1 MGKNSKARATKAYE
15 KKQSNK
21 LFWLIAIPLT
31 ALVIKLIVMANTQGG
46 GWLGADGENYLTGV
60 DGLLKD
66 GFFSKEGKLLY
77 WPAGYPIF
85 VWPLAAI
92 SISKFVYFL
101 GLIQSTLFAY
111 ATFLFTRELKKTN
124 ISFLAVTISLLIT
137 FNPTLS
143 LSTLAVGY
151 EAPVAALLMISMAYL
166 IRDLSA
172 QSDKISL
179 KNIIIIA
186 LSLSVSSF
194 LQPRILLFGVAFIF
208 FWCLKKTGSKAR
220 VQLLGLT
227 LVLVML
233 FPSVLILRN
242 IVAND
247 KATISTNLGV
257 TMRIGAGDDAT
268 GGYGVPKTPIPCPPK
283 SKGQEVTDNQ
293 IVGCVLKWYL
303 SNPGKAAELMVNKTV
318 YYWSPW
324 FGPSANGTMAR
335 NPWLKVSPLVGMAK
349 SESGNDLI
357 YGGLGRFI
365 SWVWLLGGLLL
376 VGAGLIWLWRLG
388 GIERNMA
395 WLAGIPVILGWLT
408 SLGTI
413 GDHRFRI
420 PQMGLSLF
428 LQVVGVYGLRRRLKP
443 PA

>member
-1 MGKNSKARATKAYE
+1 MGKNSKSRATKAYE

-21 LFWLIAIPLT
+21 LLWLIAIPLT

-124 ISFLAVTISLLIT
+124 ISFLAVAISFLIS

-247 KATISTNLGV
+247 KAAISTNLGV

-303 SNPGKAAELMVNKTV
+303 SNPGKAAQLMINKTV

-324 FGPSANGTMAR
+324 FGPAANGTMAR

-388 GIERNMA
+388 GIERSMA

>member
-1 MGKNSKARATKAYE
+1 
-15 KKQSNK
+15 
-21 LFWLIAIPLT
+21 
-31 ALVIKLIVMANTQGG
+31 MANTQGG
-46 GWLGADGENYLTGV
+46 GWLGADGENYLAAA

-66 GFFSKEGKLLY
+66 GFFSKEGKLIY

-101 GLIQSTLFAY
+101 GLIQSALFAY

-124 ISFLAVTISLLIT
+124 ISFLAVAISFLIS

-283 SKGQEVTDNQ
+283 SKGHEVTDNQ

-303 SNPGKAAELMVNKTV
+303 SNPGKAAQLMINKTV

-388 GIERNMA
+388 GIERSMA

>member
-21 LFWLIAIPLT
+21 LLWLIAIPLT

-124 ISFLAVTISLLIT
+124 ISFLAVAISFLIS

-172 QSDKISL
+172 QSEKISL

-247 KATISTNLGV
+247 KAAISTNLGV

-303 SNPGKAAELMVNKTV
+303 SNPGKAAQLMINKTV

-388 GIERNMA
+388 GIERSMA

>member
-124 ISFLAVTISLLIT
+124 ISFLAVAISFLIS

-172 QSDKISL
+172 QSEKISL

-303 SNPGKAAELMVNKTV
+303 SNPGKAAQLMINKTV

-388 GIERNMA
+388 GIERSMA

>member
-124 ISFLAVTISLLIT
+124 ISFLAVAISFLIS

-208 FWCLKKTGSKAR
+208 FWCLKKSGSKAR
-220 VQLLGLT
+220 FQLLGLT

-303 SNPGKAAELMVNKTV
+303 SNPGKAAELMINKTV

-388 GIERNMA
+388 GIERSMA

>member
-124 ISFLAVTISLLIT
+124 ISFLAVTISFLIS

-303 SNPGKAAELMVNKTV
+303 SNPGKAAQLMINKTV

-388 GIERNMA
+388 GIERSMA

>member
-124 ISFLAVTISLLIT
+124 ISFLAVAISFLIS

-303 SNPGKAAELMVNKTV
+303 SNPGKAAQLMINKTV

-324 FGPSANGTMAR
+324 FGPAANGTMAR

-388 GIERNMA
+388 GIERSMA

>member
-124 ISFLAVTISLLIT
+124 ISFLAVAISFLIS

-303 SNPGKAAELMVNKTV
+303 SNPGKAAELMINKTV

>member
-124 ISFLAVTISLLIT
+124 ISFLAVTISFLIT

-143 LSTLAVGY
+143 LSTLVVGY

-172 QSDKISL
+172 QSDKISI

-208 FWCLKKTGSKAR
+208 FWCLKKSGSKAR

-303 SNPGKAAELMVNKTV
+303 SNPGKAAQLMINKTV

-388 GIERNMA
+388 GIERSMA

>member
-1 MGKNSKARATKAYE
+1 MGKNSKSRATKAYE

-31 ALVIKLIVMANTQGG
+31 ALLIKLIVMANTQGG

-124 ISFLAVTISLLIT
+124 ISFLAVAISFLIS

-247 KATISTNLGV
+247 KAAISTNLGV

-303 SNPGKAAELMVNKTV
+303 SNPGKAAQLMINKTV

-324 FGPSANGTMAR
+324 FGPAANGTMAR

-388 GIERNMA
+388 GIERSMA

>member
-1 MGKNSKARATKAYE
+1 MGKNSKSRATKAYE

-31 ALVIKLIVMANTQGG
+31 ALLIKLIVMANTQGG

-124 ISFLAVTISLLIT
+124 ISFLAVAISFLIS

-247 KATISTNLGV
+247 KAAISTNLGV

-303 SNPGKAAELMVNKTV
+303 SNPGKAAQLMINKTV

-335 NPWLKVSPLVGMAK
+335 NPWLKVSPLVGIAK

-388 GIERNMA
+388 GIERSMA

>member
-21 LFWLIAIPLT
+21 FFWLIAIPLS

-124 ISFLAVTISLLIT
+124 ISFLAVAISFLIS

-247 KATISTNLGV
+247 KAAISTNLGA
-257 TMRIGAGDDAT
+257 TMQIGAGDNTT
-268 GGYGVPKTPIPCPPK
+268 GGYGPPDGTITCLPNA
-283 SKGQEVTDNQ
+283 KGQGVTDNQ

-303 SNPGKAAELMVNKTV
+303 SNPGKAAQLMINKTV

-388 GIERNMA
+388 GIERSMA

>member
-124 ISFLAVTISLLIT
+124 ISFLAVAISFLIS

-242 IVAND
+242 IAAND

-303 SNPGKAAELMVNKTV
+303 SNPGKAAQLMINKTV

-324 FGPSANGTMAR
+324 FGPAANGTMAR

-388 GIERNMA
+388 GIERSMA

>member
-1 MGKNSKARATKAYE
+1 MGKNSKARANKAYE

-124 ISFLAVTISLLIT
+124 ISFLAVAISFLIS

-172 QSDKISL
+172 QSDKMSL

-303 SNPGKAAELMVNKTV
+303 SNPGKAAELMINKTV

-376 VGAGLIWLWRLG
+376 VGAGLIWLWRVG

>member
-1 MGKNSKARATKAYE
+1 MGKHSKARATKAYE

-124 ISFLAVTISLLIT
+124 ISFLAVTISFLIT

-143 LSTLAVGY
+143 LSTLVVGY

-172 QSDKISL
+172 QSDKMSL

-247 KATISTNLGV
+247 KAAISTNLGV

-303 SNPGKAAELMVNKTV
+303 SNPGKAAQLMINKTV

-388 GIERNMA
+388 GIERSMA

>member
-1 MGKNSKARATKAYE
+1 MGKNSKTRASKTHE

-21 LFWLIAIPLT
+21 LFWLIAIPMA
-31 ALVIKLIVMANTQGG
+31 ALIIKFIVMANTQAG

-66 GFFSKEGKLLY
+66 GFFSKEGKLIY

-111 ATFLFTRELKKTN
+111 ATYLFTRELRQTR
-124 ISFLAVTISLLIT
+124 ISYLVVTASLLIS

-151 EAPVAALLMISMAYL
+151 EAPVAALLMISMAFL

-172 QSDKISL
+172 QSDKISF
-179 KNIIIIA
+179 KNTLIIT

-194 LQPRILLFGVAFIF
+194 LQPRILLFAVAFIF
-208 FWCLKKTGSKAR
+208 FWCLKKSGSKTR

-293 IVGCVLKWYL
+293 IVICVLKWYV
-303 SNPGKAAELMVNKTV
+303 SHPGKAAQLMINKTV

-357 YGGLGRFI
+357 YGGVGKFV
-365 SWVWLLGGLLL
+365 SWAWLLGGLLL
-376 VGAGLIWLWRLG
+376 LGAGLIWLWCLG
-388 GIERNMA
+388 GIERSIA

-428 LQVVGVYGLRRRLKP
+428 LQIVGIYGLGRRFKRP
-443 PA
+443 V

>member
-1 MGKNSKARATKAYE
+1 MTAKSE
-15 KKQSNK
+15 KSDLRLHKY
-21 LFWLIAIPLT
+21 LIAIPLI
-31 ALVIKLIVMANTQGG
+31 ALFIKFIIMSNTQSG
-46 GWLGADGENYLTGV
+46 GWYGADGENYTMGV

-66 GFFSKEGKLLY
+66 GFFSKEGKLIY

-101 GLIQSTLFAY
+101 GLIQSALFAY

-124 ISFLAVTISLLIT
+124 ISFLAVTISFLIS

-172 QSDKISL
+172 QSEKISL

-247 KATISTNLGV
+247 KAAISTNLGV

-303 SNPGKAAELMVNKTV
+303 SNPGKAAQLMINKTV

-388 GIERNMA
+388 GIERSMA

>member
-124 ISFLAVTISLLIT
+124 ISFLAVAISFLIS

-247 KATISTNLGV
+247 KAAISTNLGV

-303 SNPGKAAELMVNKTV
+303 SNPGKAAQLMINKTV

-324 FGPSANGTMAR
+324 FGPAANGTMAR

-388 GIERNMA
+388 GIERSMA

>member
-1 MGKNSKARATKAYE
+1 MGKNSKSRATKAYE

-124 ISFLAVTISLLIT
+124 ISFLAVAISFLIS

-247 KATISTNLGV
+247 KAAISTNLGV

-303 SNPGKAAELMVNKTV
+303 SNPGKAAQLMINKTV

-388 GIERNMA
+388 GIERSMA

>member
-1 MGKNSKARATKAYE
+1 MGKHSKARATKAYE

-124 ISFLAVTISLLIT
+124 ISFLAVTISFLIT

-143 LSTLAVGY
+143 LSTLVVGY

-172 QSDKISL
+172 QSDKIFL
-179 KNIIIIA
+179 KNITIIA

-303 SNPGKAAELMVNKTV
+303 SNPGKAAQLMINKTV

-388 GIERNMA
+388 GIERSMA

-428 LQVVGVYGLRRRLKP
+428 LQVVGVYGLKRRFKL

>member
-1 MGKNSKARATKAYE
+1 MGKNSKSRATKAYE

-124 ISFLAVTISLLIT
+124 ISFLAVAISFLIS

-247 KATISTNLGV
+247 KAAISTNLGV

-303 SNPGKAAELMVNKTV
+303 SNPGKAAQLMINKTV

-324 FGPSANGTMAR
+324 FGPAANGTMAR

-388 GIERNMA
+388 GIERSMA